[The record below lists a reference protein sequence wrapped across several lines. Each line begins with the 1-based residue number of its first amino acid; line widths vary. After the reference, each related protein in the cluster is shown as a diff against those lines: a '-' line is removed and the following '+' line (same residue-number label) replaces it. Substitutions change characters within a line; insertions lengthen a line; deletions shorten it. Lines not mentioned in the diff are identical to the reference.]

1 MKKRPDLLLLVA
13 IWQFLIA
20 FFCLVGI
27 AAISVFAFPE
37 AVGFGYYGPYRVDA
51 GAIFGL
57 TIAIL
62 FLLGCLGVSV
72 AGGLGILLGKAW
84 GRIVSI
90 INAILSLFFF
100 PVGTVIGVLILIYLM
115 STQVREYFESSPD

>member
-37 AVGFGYYGPYRVDA
+37 AVDYHGLYRVDV

-90 INAILSLFFF
+90 INAIFSLFFF